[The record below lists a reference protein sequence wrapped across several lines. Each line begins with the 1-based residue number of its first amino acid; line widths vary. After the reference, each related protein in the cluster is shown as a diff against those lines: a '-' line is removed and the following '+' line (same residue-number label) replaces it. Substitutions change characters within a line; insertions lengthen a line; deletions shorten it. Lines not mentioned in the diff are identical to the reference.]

1 MRAIRSSIT
10 TFPADWFGLEV
21 TTAASLA
28 DAMGDILIGLASQIN
43 LPDYVR
49 NSPLIVCED
58 FSSGVR
64 IPNQNGLY
72 YLSQP

>member
-49 NSPLIVCED
+49 NSPLIVC
-58 FSSGVR
+58 
-64 IPNQNGLY
+64 
-72 YLSQP
+72 